1 MIGIYKFTNKLTGE
15 SYIGQSKNIQK
26 RYNEHK
32 SRYDLF
38 GDKDKSTENTYFH
51 QMLRHYGFHNFDFEI
66 LEECDAEKLNEREI
80 YYIAFHNSLYPNGYN
95 RTCGG
100 NTPHTNAID
109 NIDTVFE
116 IQELLKTTTLS
127 NVELG
132 QIYGVTDQT
141 ISDIN
146 SGRNWYNSKISYP
159 IRDGKSIKKKITY
172 CACCGKEIT
181 NGGKTNLCDV
191 CYKLTTRKVE
201 HRPSKEDLYDLLIK
215 HSFAYVGKLYGVT
228 DNAIRK
234 WCESYG
240 IPKNSKFYRSAVC

>member
-32 SRYDLF
+32 NRYDLF

-66 LEECDAEKLNEREI
+66 LEECDIEKLNEREI
-80 YYIAFHNSLYPNGYN
+80 HYIAFHNSLYPNGYN
-95 RTCGG
+95 KTRGG

-132 QIYGVTDQT
+132 QIFGISDQT

-146 SGRNWYNSKISYP
+146 AGRTWYNSEFSYP
-159 IRDGKSIKKKITY
+159 IREGKAIKKKNTY
-172 CACCGKEIT
+172 CSCCGKEIT
-181 NGGKTNLCDV
+181 NGSKTNLCDV
-191 CYKLTTRKVE
+191 CYKLTTRKVK
-201 HRPSKEDLYDLLIK
+201 HRPSKEDLYDLLVK

-228 DNAIRK
+228 DNAVRK

-240 IPKNSKFYRSAVC
+240 IPKNSRFYRSDMV